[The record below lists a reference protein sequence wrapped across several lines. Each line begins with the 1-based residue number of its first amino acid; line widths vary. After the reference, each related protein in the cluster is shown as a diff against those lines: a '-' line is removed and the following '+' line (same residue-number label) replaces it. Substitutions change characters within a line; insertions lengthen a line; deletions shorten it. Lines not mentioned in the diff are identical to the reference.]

1 MRVPQYSDI
10 KNHYVSLLTVGSA
23 EKLKKFHLHLFLK
36 FQSHSI
42 TKMGKKLVVKRA
54 FFEKIGLDTLFKS
67 FKLLVGKNAHV
78 ADVADHSVK
87 YRQLIVFKIRIKIK
101 KITS

>member
-1 MRVPQYSDI
+1 MRFGILLMFFPIESPQHSDI

-67 FKLLVGKNAHV
+67 FKWV
-78 ADVADHSVK
+78 
-87 YRQLIVFKIRIKIK
+87 
-101 KITS
+101 